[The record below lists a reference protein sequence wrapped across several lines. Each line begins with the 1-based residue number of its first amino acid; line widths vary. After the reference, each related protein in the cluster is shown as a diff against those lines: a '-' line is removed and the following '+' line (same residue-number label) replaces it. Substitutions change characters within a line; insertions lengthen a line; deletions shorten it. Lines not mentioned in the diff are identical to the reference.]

1 LGFSRDVETSGSALT
16 FAGGAANQA
25 SAGGFSSRA
34 SSGSGSTYEVGMS
47 DVVFLPESILEVR
60 TLAAL
65 RGAGAHEETA
75 AAATRAMLHASRL
88 GIDSHGVRLAAH
100 YAKVLR
106 SGRVNPNPVMKRH
119 RTAAGAALLDADDGL
134 GHAGAYAAMDLA
146 CDMAKEAGVAAVG
159 VVRSSHYGAAG
170 AYALAGAEAG
180 MIAVSMSNT
189 DAIVALHG
197 GAERF
202 HGTNPIAIG
211 APVPNQKPWLLD
223 MATSSIPL
231 NRVLLYEALGK
242 TLPDGVA
249 AEQSGQPTR
258 DPANVEMLMPLG
270 GTDFGF
276 KGAALAGMVTLLSAV
291 LTGSTLDHLMIR
303 MAETDDFE
311 TPRRMGHFCLA
322 IDPDRFA
329 GRALF
334 DEAIT
339 RYLADLR
346 TSAARAGQTIM
357 APGDREWAVEAER
370 QRTGIPVDLQTARF
384 LGLAE

>member
-1 LGFSRDVETSGSALT
+1 LT
-16 FAGGAANQA
+16 FADGPANRTN
-25 SAGGFSSRA
+25 AGNFSSRA

-47 DVVFLPESILEVR
+47 DVVFLPEHVLEAR

-65 RGAGAHEETA
+65 RDAGANEETA
-75 AAATRAMLHASRL
+75 GAATRAMLHASRL

-106 SGRVNPNPVMKRH
+106 GGRVNPNPVMKTH
-119 RTAAGAALLDADDGL
+119 RTAAGAAILDADDGL
-134 GHAGAYAAMDLA
+134 GHAAAYATMELA
-146 CDMAKEAGVAAVG
+146 CSMAKEAGVAAVG
-159 VVRSSHYGAAG
+159 VIRSSHYGAAG
-170 AYALAGAEAG
+170 AYALAGTEAG
-180 MIAVSMSNT
+180 MIAVSVSNT

-202 HGTNPIAIG
+202 HGTNPMAIG

-231 NRVLLYEALGK
+231 NRVFLYEALGK
-242 TLPDGVA
+242 TLPEGVA
-249 AEQSGQPTR
+249 ADQSGQPTR

-270 GTDFGF
+270 GMDFGF

-291 LTGSTLDHLMIR
+291 LTGGTLDHLMIR

-339 RYLADLR
+339 RYLAGLR
-346 TSAARAGQTIM
+346 ASAAREGQSVM

-370 QRTGIPVDLQTARF
+370 ARTGIPVDLQTAEF

>member
-1 LGFSRDVETSGSALT
+1 
-16 FAGGAANQA
+16 
-25 SAGGFSSRA
+25 
-34 SSGSGSTYEVGMS
+34 MS
-47 DVVFLPESILEVR
+47 DVVFLPEHVLEAR
-60 TLAAL
+60 ALAAL
-65 RGAGAHEETA
+65 RDAGANEETA
-75 AAATRAMLHASRL
+75 RAATRAMLHASRL

-106 SGRVNPNPVMKRH
+106 GGRVNPNPAMKTH
-119 RTAAGAALLDADDGL
+119 RRAAGAAILDADDSL
-134 GHAGAYAAMDLA
+134 GHAAAYAAMDLA
-146 CDMAKEAGVAAVG
+146 CSMAKEAGVAAVG
-159 VVRSSHYGAAG
+159 VIRSSHYGAAG

-202 HGTNPIAIG
+202 HGTNPMAIS

-231 NRVLLYEALGK
+231 NRVLLYETLGK
-242 TLPDGVA
+242 TLPEGVA
-249 AEQSGQPTR
+249 ADRSGQTTR
-258 DPANVEMLMPLG
+258 DPASVEMLMPLG

-291 LTGSTLDHLMIR
+291 LTGGTLDHLMIR
-303 MAETDDFE
+303 MAETDDFG

-322 IDPDRFA
+322 VDPDRFA
-329 GRALF
+329 GRTLF

-346 TSAARAGQTIM
+346 ASAVREGQNVM

-370 QRTGIPVDLQTARF
+370 KRTGIPIDLQTAAF
-384 LGLAE
+384 LGLTD